1 MAVDFK
7 NLIDIDLLAYF
18 KTKLDLIF
26 TNKVDKETGK
36 GLSSNDFTSAEKTK
50 LANVAEGAQANVIEG
65 IQTAG
70 TTISPTNKIVNIP
83 TATTSAPGVMSGDDK
98 TKLNGIETGAEKNV
112 VTNAA
117 TSGSGAS
124 ETLTVSKGATNYLTY
139 TKSALDTALGAK
151 ANANNVYCLGFSYA
165 TGDKGYLL
173 QYKYNYSSL
182 KPVDLNI
189 LTQNELRVINDTINR
204 NAHMKAG
211 QISEY
216 SHGDIPWRITSEGEE
231 LNYESVFY
239 RDPEYS
245 VRDYDD

>member
-26 TNKVDKETGK
+26 TGKVDKETGK

-83 TATTSAPGVMSGDDK
+83 AATTSAPGVMSGDDK
-98 TKLNGIETGAEKNV
+98 TKLNGIEAGAEKNV

-124 ETLTVSKGATNYLTY
+124 ETLTVSKGATTYSTY
-139 TKSALDTALGAK
+139 TKSALDIALGAK
-151 ANANNVYCLGFSYA
+151 ANANNVYTKSEIDSKLSGALNFKGTKA
-165 TGDKGYLL
+165 TTAQLPSTGNNVGDVWNVTADG
-173 QYKYNYSSL
+173 
-182 KPVDLNI
+182 
-189 LTQNELRVINDTINR
+189 
-204 NAHMKAG
+204 
-211 QISEY
+211 SEWAWTG
-216 SHGDIPWRITSEGEE
+216 SAWEE
-231 LNYESVFY
+231 LGTTIDLTGYVE
-239 RDPEYS
+239 E
-245 VRDYDD
+245 DDLGLATTEDIDDLFT